1 MLLLL
6 ILSAVTVLAPVKVD
20 IQGEIVASHFVD
32 APATLQLFSGKNLV
46 QTVTSDEHGR
56 FRFQKIESGSY
67 TMHVECD
74 GYYAQDIPVQ
84 VASSTAH
91 VSVEL
96 KPAPDNPS
104 VTAAFDPFRSLDIPS
119 KAKKEFEL
127 GVRPQKDGKCDMRI
141 EHLRKAIVFFPRYG
155 EAFTEIARCYVQ
167 MNDMTGA
174 EAAFKS
180 AVRYMSGI
188 YPTIN
193 LANLYISE
201 SRLDEAQTLINPLF
215 KKNPTEGEPYAVMAR
230 IYYMKGQLRETEAAV
245 IAAHERGH
253 QSPDIH
259 LMLAKIYEDRKMR
272 SALATQLVNY
282 LDEAPHG
289 AAADLVR
296 KQLQELQDPQ

>member
-1 MLLLL
+1 VLLLF
-6 ILSAVTVLAPVKVD
+6 ILSAVTVLAPAKVD

-46 QTVTSDEHGR
+46 QTVTSDEHGH
-56 FRFQKIESGSY
+56 FRFTKIEAGSY

-84 VASSTAH
+84 VANSTSH
-91 VSVEL
+91 VSVML

-104 VTAAFDPFRSLDIPS
+104 LTAAFDPFRDLDIPA
-119 KAKKEFEL
+119 KARKEFDL
-127 GVRPQKDGKCDMRI
+127 GVRPQKDGKCGMRI
-141 EHLRKAIVFFPRYG
+141 EHLRKALSLFPRYG

-167 MNDMTGA
+167 MNDMAGA

-180 AVRYMSGI
+180 AIRYTTGI

-193 LANLYISE
+193 LANLLINE
-201 SRLDEAQTLINPLF
+201 NRLDDAQALITPLF
-215 KKNPTEGEPYAVMAR
+215 KKNPTEGEPYASMAR
-230 IYYMKGQLRETEAAV
+230 INYARGQLRETEAAV

-259 LMLAKIYEDRKMR
+259 LILAKIYEDRGMR
-272 SALATQLVNY
+272 GALATQLLNY

-289 AAADLVR
+289 AAADQVR
-296 KQLQELQDPQ
+296 KKLQDLQDR